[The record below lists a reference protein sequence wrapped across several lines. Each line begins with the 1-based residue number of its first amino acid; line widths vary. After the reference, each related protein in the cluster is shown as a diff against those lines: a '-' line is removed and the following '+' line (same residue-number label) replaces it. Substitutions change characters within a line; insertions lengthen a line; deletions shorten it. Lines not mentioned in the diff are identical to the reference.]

1 MIITALGVDIS
12 YGNQIYDGLCT
23 AVGDDLLVN
32 FMELVIRQC
41 FQFMVHEKELWIELV
56 KVPRVDVFCGL
67 YLLSLVEQSKTPSQ
81 PLPGSM
87 WTTLFNALRVAQ
99 LCVLTLLY
107 SVLLVLSY
115 PISQCVLLNGL
126 LWAGCEVTKDVVL
139 SLFHIDQIKHVVAVI
154 GSLFVLTKLICQNH
168 TE

>member
-56 KVPRVDVFCGL
+56 KVPRVDIFCGL
-67 YLLSLVEQSKTPSQ
+67 YILSLVE
-81 PLPGSM
+81 
-87 WTTLFNALRVAQ
+87 
-99 LCVLTLLY
+99 
-107 SVLLVLSY
+107 
-115 PISQCVLLNGL
+115 
-126 LWAGCEVTKDVVL
+126 
-139 SLFHIDQIKHVVAVI
+139 
-154 GSLFVLTKLICQNH
+154 
-168 TE
+168 